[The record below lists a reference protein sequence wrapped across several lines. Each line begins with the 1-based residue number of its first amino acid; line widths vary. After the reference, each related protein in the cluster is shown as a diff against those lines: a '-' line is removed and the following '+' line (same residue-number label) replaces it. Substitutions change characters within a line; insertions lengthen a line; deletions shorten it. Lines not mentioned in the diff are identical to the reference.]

1 MYIKYQMK
9 TRRITKKLELFLKKQ
24 KLTRLEYEFLKG
36 CLRFQQKIPQ
46 LTNKQW
52 NVIIKM
58 KKKYING

>member
-9 TRRITKKLELFLKKQ
+9 TRRITKKLELSLKKQ
-24 KLTRLEYEFLKG
+24 KLTRFEYEFLKG
-36 CLRFQQKIPQ
+36 CLEFQQKIPQ

-52 NVIIKM
+52 NVIIRM